1 MLRNVKRIRN
11 GSSIQKEYIGIQFFF
26 LRLLGRAAE
35 SLDEASQMTFQE
47 NPLLIRPRGREPL
60 CSHSAAAA
68 QLLGFDQLLGK
79 FKVPCCYP

>member
-35 SLDEASQMTFQE
+35 SLDEALANDIPRESAFDTAQRARATLFAFQQ
-47 NPLLIRPRGREPL
+47 PLPSSLALTLSCWANSR
-60 CSHSAAAA
+60 
-68 QLLGFDQLLGK
+68 
-79 FKVPCCYP
+79 